1 MSETLSSKADNMQSL
16 AQQAAK
22 TRVDCRTVCGSK
34 ASILYSVTSLY
45 GVLRRIHQE
54 STIARSS
61 LHTSAS
67 PNNKSLTS
75 LCNDSAKIL
84 TETSDF
90 LHTCKTLGYYED
102 RIVGSW
108 EFGSFTEGQKSV
120 IDHFDSEIMRL
131 AYTASRLL
139 IMASA
144 ESLGELREQL
154 DYGTG
159 SPLSPTLNDLTAR
172 LMANGDVRLSMLVKG
187 PENEQ
192 ILWDAL
198 RHELLGMSLDK
209 AFLHRHK
216 KVVLRYVRAL
226 ERRSGF
232 SGDREAPAISLAKM
246 IETAQSSRAKR
257 RSLSDEEDSGEK
269 RRRTSGEGLD
279 DSRNADTSQVAH
291 LTTRSG
297 GMPFRFRDPRK
308 TFGPDVDNDLLADF
322 LEEEKQPAQA
332 NTLRDQI
339 RDIYQ
344 VLCKDYEAQYEMTI
358 FFEIGQKV
366 HDKKKISGLIH
377 EIENEVVMKL
387 DNLELG
393 KNEVLRNMRK
403 MIINKA
409 QKMLDD
415 LEKIKAE

>member
-1 MSETLSSKADNMQSL
+1 MSGTSSSKADDIQSVV
-16 AQQAAK
+16 QQAAK

-34 ASILYSVTSLY
+34 ASVVYSVTNLY

-61 LHTSAS
+61 LHTSTS
-67 PNNKSLTS
+67 PNKKSLTS
-75 LCNDSAKIL
+75 LRKESAKIL

-90 LHTCKTLGYYED
+90 LHACRTLGYYEN

-108 EFGSFTEGQKSV
+108 ECGSFTQGQKAV

-131 AYTASRLL
+131 AYTASRHL

-144 ESLGELREQL
+144 ESLGELRDQL
-154 DYGTG
+154 DFGTG
-159 SPLSPTLNDLTAR
+159 SPLSPILNDLTAR

-187 PENEQ
+187 PENEHV
-192 ILWDAL
+192 LWDAL
-198 RHELLGMSLDK
+198 QHELLGISLDK

-232 SGDREAPAISLAKM
+232 SGDPEVQVTSLAKM
-246 IETAQSSRAKR
+246 IETAQKSSAKR
-257 RSLSDEEDSGEK
+257 RSLGDDEDSGEK
-269 RRRTSGEGLD
+269 RRRTSGERLD
-279 DSRNADTSQVAH
+279 DPRNADPSQIAH

-297 GMPFRFRDPRK
+297 GMPFRFRDPRT

-322 LEEEKQPAQA
+322 VEEEKQPAQA
-332 NTLRDQI
+332 HTLRDRM
-339 RDIYQ
+339 RDIYR
-344 VLCKDYEAQYEMTI
+344 VLCNDYEPKYEMTI
-358 FFEIGQKV
+358 FFETGQEV
-366 HDKKKISGLIH
+366 HDEKAASGLIH
-377 EIENEVVMKL
+377 EIENKVVMEL
-387 DNLELG
+387 DDLG
-393 KNEVLRNMRK
+393 LGNDEALRNLRK
-403 MIINKA
+403 MMINKA

-415 LEKIKAE
+415 LEKIKSK

>member
-1 MSETLSSKADNMQSL
+1 MAVDMQSL
-16 AQQAAK
+16 VQQAAK
-22 TRVDCRTVCGSK
+22 TRVDCRDVCGTK
-34 ASILYSVTSLY
+34 ASILYSVTNLY
-45 GVLRRIHQE
+45 GVLRRIRQE

-75 LCNDSAKIL
+75 LRKDSTKIL
-84 TETSDF
+84 TATSDF
-90 LHTCKTLGYYED
+90 LHASKTLGNYED

-108 EFGSFTEGQKSV
+108 ELGSFTEGQRSV

-131 AYTASRLL
+131 AYTGSRLL
-139 IMASA
+139 IVASA

-159 SPLSPTLNDLTAR
+159 SPLSPILNDLTAR

-192 ILWDAL
+192 TLWDAL
-198 RHELLGMSLDK
+198 QHELLGISLDK

-232 SGDREAPAISLAKM
+232 SGDPEAPAVNSLAKM
-246 IETAQSSRAKR
+246 IETVQNSSAKR
-257 RSLSDEEDSGEK
+257 RSLGDEEESGEK
-269 RRRTSGEGLD
+269 RRRTSGERLD
-279 DSRNADTSQVAH
+279 DPQNAASQIAH
-291 LTTRSG
+291 LTTRNG
-297 GMPFRFRDPRK
+297 GMPFRFRDPR
-308 TFGPDVDNDLLADF
+308 TIFGPDVDNDLLADF
-322 LEEEKQPAQA
+322 LEEHQPAQA
-332 NTLRDQI
+332 HTLRDRM
-339 RDIYQ
+339 RDIYR
-344 VLCKDYEAQYEMTI
+344 VLCKDYELKYEMTI
-358 FFEIGQKV
+358 FFEAGQKV
-366 HDKKKISGLIH
+366 HDEKKISGLIH
-377 EIENEVVMKL
+377 EIENNVVMKL

-393 KNEVLRNMRK
+393 KDEALRNLRK
-403 MIINKA
+403 MMIDKA
-409 QKMLDD
+409 QKILDD